1 MMNDDLDDIEDDD
14 HAGDYDDD
22 PSVGRWQEVLK
33 RDSMMTMIVLMVT
46 MTMMLII
53 PLGGVGM
60 TLFDGSQLVRDC
72 GGGFREG

>member
-1 MMNDDLDDIEDDD
+1 M
-14 HAGDYDDD
+14 G
-22 PSVGRWQEVLK
+22 GWQEVLK